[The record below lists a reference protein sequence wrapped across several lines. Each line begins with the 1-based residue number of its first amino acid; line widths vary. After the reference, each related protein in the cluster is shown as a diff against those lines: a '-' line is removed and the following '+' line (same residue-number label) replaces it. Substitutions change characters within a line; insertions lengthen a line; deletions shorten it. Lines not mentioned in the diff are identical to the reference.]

1 MVTAIAL
8 MVDVVQLL
16 LLVVVGWSF
25 VIVAPLAV
33 VVVSVVALAVVIDDI
48 SGRLL
53 TREDD
58 RVPSGSRQKLK

>member
-1 MVTAIAL
+1 